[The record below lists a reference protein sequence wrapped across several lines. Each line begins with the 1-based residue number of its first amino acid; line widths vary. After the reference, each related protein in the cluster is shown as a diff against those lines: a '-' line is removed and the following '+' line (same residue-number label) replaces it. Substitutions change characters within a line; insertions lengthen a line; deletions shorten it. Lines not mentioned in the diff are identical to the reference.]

1 MGMKTIKPDM
11 IIDIMVERV
20 ISEEYIN
27 IYPTM
32 KTHSSTM
39 NPICVG
45 ESFFR
50 AIKYLLFLLIA
61 NLHKIISFL

>member
-20 ISEEYIN
+20 ISEEYIK